1 MIFHTITYFSGENI
15 QNKQQLNCSFYQI
28 NTLSQFLQIISLI
41 LAKLYDFK
49 FAPLPR
55 LILFSKSQLSVAVI
69 SFDPSS
75 GNISYNLY
83 LTPGNLKVVVKSS
96 FPPKKSVPFW
106 LNILRVII
114 LVESQTAGFGGLLL
128 WWNELPIFTQFFPQ
142 YSTHMEKFTIFN
154 TFGKI
159 NNIQHIWEN

>member
-83 LTPGNLKVVVKSS
+83 LTPGSLKVVVKSS
-96 FPPKKSVPFW
+96 FPPKKCA
-106 LNILRVII
+106 LLAKH
-114 LVESQTAGFGGLLL
+114 LAGDNSGREPDSWI
-128 WWNELPIFTQFFPQ
+128 WWAALMMKRAPNLHTIF
-142 YSTHMEKFTIFN
+142 STIFN
-154 TFGKI
+154 TYGKI